1 MTTSFTCTVAG
12 GRLPEQTSLKV
23 ASVIRSLDGKQI
35 TISVQE
41 HKRKRSNQANAYL
54 WGVVYPAMVAA
65 FREHGNMVD
74 SDDVHTFCKLH
85 VAKLKQV
92 LVTPDGEVLHT
103 VGSTSRLSTAE
114 FMDYVTAVKS
124 WAKEVL
130 GIDISEPNE
139 QLNQPERE
147 SE

>member
-1 MTTSFTCTVAG
+1 MNSFTCTVAG
-12 GRLPEQTSLKV
+12 GRLPEQTSIKV
-23 ASVIRSLDGKQI
+23 ASVIRSLEGKQI

-74 SDDVHTFCKLH
+74 SEDVHLFCKLH

-92 LVTPDGEVLHT
+92 IVTPDGEILHS
-103 VGSTSRLSTAE
+103 VGSTAKLTTTE
-114 FMDYVTAVKS
+114 FMDYVTAVKA

-130 GIDISEPNE
+130 GIDVPEPNE
-139 QLNQPERE
+139 AINELERKE
-147 SE
+147 